1 MRRPRLGVFDGQG
14 RAQSNTAG
22 MTFLKLDWPNRS
34 AATATCTGCGR
45 IEWFLADPEELPDAG

>member
-1 MRRPRLGVFDGQG
+1 VFDGQG